1 MTLAFSTALCPAR
14 VRARPKI
21 RRSSRNASRGEKKQ
35 TATTRC
41 QQFAFDAARTQQNKT
56 LSDLFDGATIPF
68 SYFTTQTLVPAPE
81 PARPP
86 PARAT
91 KKASS
96 SSSSSRARKNCVVF
110 GEDGDVECELFEDS
124 LLVVSHKT
132 ASSSPRATTTTTTT
146 ATTKK
151 KKKKKKKKKNGCV
164 VFGEDGD
171 VECELFDDSLF
182 VSSVVPAPSPR
193 RHNGRYHAR
202 FAPTRVDTA
211 PAADADAFA
220 FAASAKMPASPRW
233 DPVASAPR
241 ARETIAPIPT
251 SSISR
256 SSTVRD
262 AFTFGTE
269 VKRRGRARVV
279 GGDGGGDKS
288 PLITRY
294 VVTDSSKN
302 NVVTSEAFATV
313 GVTNRRSTM
322 TTTRDSRLVGVVNEL
337 VNRCVSFRS
346 RPQDP
351 PRVIRASTPISHAS
365 ATCSTHPLV
374 RLSQEPPRRL
384 GAVRRDVDG
393 APVLDVRR

>member
-86 PARAT
+86 PAKTT

-96 SSSSSRARKNCVVF
+96 SRARKLCVAF
-110 GEDGDVECELFEDS
+110 GEDGDVECDLFDDS
-124 LLVVSHKT
+124 LLVV
-132 ASSSPRATTTTTTT
+132 AA
-146 ATTKK
+146 
-151 KKKKKKKKKNGCV
+151 
-164 VFGEDGD
+164 
-171 VECELFDDSLF
+171 
-182 VSSVVPAPSPR
+182 PAPRPR
-193 RHNGRYHAR
+193 RHHNGRYHAR

-251 SSISR
+251 SSRSR

-351 PRVIRASTPISHAS
+351 PRVIRASTPIIHAS

-374 RLSQEPPRRL
+374 RLSGTSSTPRSS
-384 GAVRRDVDG
+384 AS
-393 APVLDVRR
+393 

>member
-1 MTLAFSTALCPAR
+1 
-14 VRARPKI
+14 
-21 RRSSRNASRGEKKQ
+21 
-35 TATTRC
+35 
-41 QQFAFDAARTQQNKT
+41 
-56 LSDLFDGATIPF
+56 
-68 SYFTTQTLVPAPE
+68 
-81 PARPP
+81 
-86 PARAT
+86 
-91 KKASS
+91 
-96 SSSSSRARKNCVVF
+96 
-110 GEDGDVECELFEDS
+110 
-124 LLVVSHKT
+124 
-132 ASSSPRATTTTTTT
+132 
-146 ATTKK
+146 
-151 KKKKKKKKKNGCV
+151 

-251 SSISR
+251 SSRSR

-313 GVTNRRSTM
+313 GVTSRRSTM

>member
-81 PARPP
+81 HARPP

-96 SSSSSRARKNCVVF
+96 SSSSSRARKN
-110 GEDGDVECELFEDS
+110 
-124 LLVVSHKT
+124 
-132 ASSSPRATTTTTTT
+132 
-146 ATTKK
+146 
-151 KKKKKKKKKNGCV
+151 CV